1 MIETK
6 TECMTEKRPPML
18 NDALFVLGNPFLL
31 CNIVKV
37 SYLCITHSAGVSY
50 GPAPVKK
57 PGSPLMNDD
66 FMADI
71 TGAMWADWGRGDLQL
86 IKDMGGNTIRMYG
99 DSAEVLEGQNDP
111 VVAE

>member
-1 MIETK
+1 M
-6 TECMTEKRPPML
+6 KR
-18 NDALFVLGNPFLL
+18 
-31 CNIVKV
+31 
-37 SYLCITHSAGVSY
+37 
-50 GPAPVKK
+50 

-99 DSAEVLEGQNDP
+99 HLALKMRASA
-111 VVAE
+111 

>member
-1 MIETK
+1 
-6 TECMTEKRPPML
+6 ML
-18 NDALFVLGNPFLL
+18 
-31 CNIVKV
+31 CYIVKV
-37 SYLCITHSAGVSY
+37 SYLCITTHSAGVSY

-99 DSAEVLEGQNDP
+99 DLADITCTHVI
-111 VVAE
+111 